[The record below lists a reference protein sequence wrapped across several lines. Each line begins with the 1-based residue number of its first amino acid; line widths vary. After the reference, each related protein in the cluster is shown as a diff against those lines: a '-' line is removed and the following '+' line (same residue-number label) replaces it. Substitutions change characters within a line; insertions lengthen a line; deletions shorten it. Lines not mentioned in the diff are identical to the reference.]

1 MGAISMRQD
10 GRSVTVPLAQALL
23 LKEAQAGLVGNLNAI
38 DRALNRLNWAQ
49 EQEHPEPED
58 AASWDTHQQ
67 DAAAL
72 ARYRDQIARQT
83 AAGRSLDAHGAATAD
98 PDTDNRHGDA
108 DAETDADTDALPE
121 GPDHA

>member
-1 MGAISMRQD
+1 M
-10 GRSVTVPLAQALL
+10 
-23 LKEAQAGLVGNLNAI
+23 
-38 DRALNRLNWAQ
+38 
-49 EQEHPEPED
+49 
-58 AASWDTHQQ
+58 
-67 DAAAL
+67 
-72 ARYRDQIARQT
+72 ARYRDQITRQT